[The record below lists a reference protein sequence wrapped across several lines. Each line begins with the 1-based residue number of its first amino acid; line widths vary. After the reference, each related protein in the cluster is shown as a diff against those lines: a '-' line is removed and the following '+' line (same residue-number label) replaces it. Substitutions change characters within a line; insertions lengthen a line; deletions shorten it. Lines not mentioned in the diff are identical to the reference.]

1 MAKEFEHLDPDVRRR
16 LLERGIDIE
25 HSYGS
30 FQAEIR
36 VSPPPL
42 LLDHLK
48 GREGGPLRQCVNNRE
63 HKVSRKVMMEADALR
78 MNRAQVP
85 WLLKKKGKQAK
96 VSDEELHEVYEQY
109 QSGASMREIAAASW
123 ERWGYA
129 SENAARNSIRKLFKC
144 RHLPVRSISESLYAK
159 WERRREAA

>member
-16 LLERGIDIE
+16 LQERGIDIE

-78 MNRAQVP
+78 IKRAQVP
-85 WLLKKKGKQAK
+85 WRLKKKGKQAK
-96 VSDEELHEVYEQY
+96 ISDEELREVYAQY
-109 QSGASMREIAAASW
+109 QNGASMREIAVANW
-123 ERWGYA
+123 EHWGYA
-129 SENAARNSIRKLFKC
+129 SPNAARNSIRKLFKC
-144 RHLPVRSISESLYAK
+144 RNLPVRTISESLYTK